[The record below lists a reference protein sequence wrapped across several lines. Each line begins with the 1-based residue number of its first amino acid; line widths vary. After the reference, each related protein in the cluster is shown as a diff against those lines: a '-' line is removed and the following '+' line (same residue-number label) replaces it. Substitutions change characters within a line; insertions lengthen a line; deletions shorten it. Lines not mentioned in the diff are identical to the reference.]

1 MYAFCGNKHFLT
13 KQCCCQTYKNYEQPL
28 RTSQNCSA
36 LEIVQIFQ
44 KKILK
49 STGLGEQLLVRNVFE
64 NFDL

>member
-1 MYAFCGNKHFLT
+1 MYAFCGKKHFLT

-28 RTSQNCSA
+28 RTSQNFSA
-36 LEIVQIFQ
+36 LKIVQIFQ
-44 KKILK
+44 KMFLK

>member
-13 KQCCCQTYKNYEQPL
+13 KQCCCQTYEQPL
-28 RTSQNCSA
+28 RTSQNFSA
-36 LEIVQIFQ
+36 LKIVQIFQ
-44 KKILK
+44 KNFLK